1 MRAPAL
7 VQAPD
12 RGQHCRLDRF
22 VKSKTVVGRVVESIF
37 LAMRVVA
44 EVVESRVRRDPL
56 TQVVHAVEEAGQRVA
71 PLRLTLLQLSGTALP
86 PRTGVVLP
94 GPRPLRRRLFL
105 ARPPPPPRPRLP
117 C

>member
-7 VQAPD
+7 VQTPD

-22 VKSKTVVGRVVESIF
+22 VKAKTVVGSVVESIF

-71 PLRLTLLQLSGTALP
+71 LLDVRLEQLSGRAP
-86 PRTGVVLP
+86 AHRAGVVP
-94 GPRPLRRRLFL
+94 PV
-105 ARPPPPPRPRLP
+105 PPPPPPQPFLALP
-117 C
+117 SP

>member
-7 VQAPD
+7 VQTPD

-22 VKSKTVVGRVVESIF
+22 VKSKTVVGRVVKSIF

-71 PLRLTLLQLSGTALP
+71 LLDVRLEKFSGSPPP
-86 PRTGVVLP
+86 PRAGGCLP
-94 GPRPLRRRLFL
+94 GRR
-105 ARPPPPPRPRLP
+105 PPPPRPFLAL
-117 C
+117 